1 MKNFT
6 KHLLPILCG
15 VTTFMTIN
23 MNAFQDNSQGSCN
36 AVEVITSIQ
45 GTKSDGN
52 PVSADRSDVNA
63 ALNTPDKS
71 NSPNGFYT
79 LGIKGS
85 ITLALGG
92 AVYNQAGTDIM
103 IYETSFSGDTCGRG
117 DDETALIELSQD
129 GETWVIY
136 GDVCRDGAIDLD
148 GIALDYVTQIRISD
162 TTYGSGDGYDLDGVE
177 AVNGCEDIPSDVC
190 YGSGAINYIPGLDS
204 NGNALTVA
212 ERMDTSKAL
221 GDPQMDDSMNFL
233 SLGHGGEVT
242 ITFDGA
248 VYNNDGADI
257 EVVETTFGNA
267 SFSSYPESADIYVSQ
282 NGIDFYLIGSV
293 LTDDAGDLDISNAP
307 IALAYI
313 TQVKIVDT
321 TPSGS
326 VSTDGFDLD
335 AVVALTG
342 CNEVIEPTP
351 AGCYPVDY
359 FNYLE
364 GTKKNGGVIDAIRT
378 ETPENTLGVPEGTD
392 EYVFTTL
399 GYGGEITLT
408 FGGAVYN
415 QAGPDLVVVETT
427 FQNTWGCETYG
438 EYANV
443 YVSADD
449 INYHF
454 AGTVCKSDNTIDISD
469 AGDFDFI
476 YYVKIVND
484 NELST
489 TEDAFD
495 LDGVIAIGTC
505 EQFNY
510 QAYAEEQYRLLS
522 VDTVDANELGLSTYP
537 NPTNGVSYIEFKP
550 QTTSKVLIEVFDIN
564 GRNVGQVFNNE
575 AYSGQVYKAEF
586 NTVSLAA
593 GLYVY
598 KITTGN
604 SSITKKFIVTK

>member
-15 VTTFMTIN
+15 AATFMTIN
-23 MNAFQDNSQGSCN
+23 MNAFQGSSQDSCN
-36 AVEVITSIQ
+36 AIEVIASNQ
-45 GTKSDGN
+45 GNRSDET
-52 PVSADRSDVNA
+52 PVHADRSDVNA

-71 NSPNGFYT
+71 NAPSGFYS

-103 IYETSFSGDTCGRG
+103 IYETSFSGDSCGRG
-117 DDETALIELSQD
+117 DDETALVELSQD
-129 GETWVIY
+129 GETWVQY
-136 GDVCRDGAIDLD
+136 GTVCRDGSIDLD
-148 GIALDYVTQIRISD
+148 GIALDYVTQIRITD

-177 AVNGCEDIPSDVC
+177 AVNGCEEIPSDVC
-190 YGSGAINYIPGLDS
+190 YGSGALNYIPGLDS

-212 ERMDTSKAL
+212 ERMDTNKAL
-221 GDPQMDDSMNFL
+221 GQPEMDDSLNFL
-233 SLGHGGEVT
+233 SLGYGGEVT
-242 ITFDGA
+242 ITFDGV
-248 VYNNDGADI
+248 VYNNEGPDI

-307 IALAYI
+307 IFLSYI
-313 TQVKIVDT
+313 TEVKIIDT

-326 VSTDGFDLD
+326 ISDDGFDLD
-335 AVVALTG
+335 GVVALTG
-342 CNEVIEPTP
+342 CNEPMLPTP
-351 AGCYPVDY
+351 AGCYASDY
-359 FNYLE
+359 FNYVE

-378 ETPENTLGVPEGTD
+378 ETPSNVLGEPESTD
-392 EYVFTTL
+392 DYVFTSL
-399 GYGGEITLT
+399 GYGGEVTLT

-415 QAGPDLVVVETT
+415 QEGPDLVIVETT
-427 FQNTWGCETYG
+427 FGNYLGCDSYK

-469 AGDFDFI
+469 AGGFSFI
-476 YYVKIVND
+476 YYVKIVNND
-484 NELST
+484 ELST
-489 TEDAFD
+489 TEDGYD

-505 EQFNY
+505 EEFDY
-510 QAYAEEQYRLLS
+510 QAYAEQQRLLS
-522 VDTVDANELGLSTYP
+522 VNTVNAEELGFTTYP
-537 NPTNGVSYIEFKP
+537 NPTNGVSYIEFTP
-550 QTTSKVLIEVFDIN
+550 QTTGNVSIEVFDIN
-564 GRNVGQVFNNE
+564 GRNVGRIFNEE
-575 AYSGQVYKAEF
+575 AYPGKVYKAEF
-586 NTVSLAA
+586 NASNLAA

-604 SSITKKFIVTK
+604 SSITKKFVVTK